1 MKKEP
6 VTPDM
11 LTALVNARI
20 TDKCPYYL
28 SDIRMVT
35 LCLIS
40 YAGFF
45 RFSEPSSIKAFD
57 VKFVPFY
64 VSIFLESSKTDPLY
78 QRAWI
83 VIVRSGQPICP
94 VKTFEHYIVAAPI

>member
-6 VTPDM
+6 VTPEM
-11 LTALVNARI
+11 LTALVNTRI
-20 TDKCPYYL
+20 TDKCPYYF

-40 YAGFF
+40 YAAVF
-45 RFSEPSSIKAFD
+45 RFSELSSIKAFD

-83 VIVRSGQPICP
+83 VIVRSGQPSCP
-94 VKTFEHYIVAAPI
+94 GKTFEHYIVATQM